1 MINIQSIKAYSDNYI
16 WLITTNEGNLVIDPG
31 ESQPVI
37 NYLQKHTLT
46 LTDILITHHHFD
58 HVGGVL
64 DLKKNIL
71 GNVTGP
77 LNHQI
82 AGLDNH
88 VTHGM
93 EIESCGLKF
102 EVIEIP
108 GHTLDHIAYFLN
120 DSDQPRLFCGDTL
133 FSGGCGRVFEGT
145 HDQMYESLEKLQKLP
160 SNTLVY
166 SAHEYTLAN
175 LEFAGQVEQDN
186 QDISK
191 YIHLC
196 QQKIKDGLPTLP
208 SSLEIEHRINP
219 FMRCA
224 DSDLRQAIAENMKN
238 SKTATDAEIFSY
250 LREWK
255 DSF

>member
-1 MINIQSIKAYSDNYI
+1 
-16 WLITTNEGNLVIDPG
+16 
-31 ESQPVI
+31 
-37 NYLQKHTLT
+37 
-46 LTDILITHHHFD
+46 
-58 HVGGVL
+58 VGGVL

-71 GNVTGP
+71 GHVTGP
-77 LNHQI
+77 LNNQI
-82 AGLDNH
+82 EGLDYQ

-108 GHTLDHIAYFLN
+108 GHTLDHIAYYLN
-120 DSDQPRLFCGDTL
+120 DHDQPRLFCGDTL

-145 HDQMYESLEKLQKLP
+145 HAQMYESLEKLQKLP

-175 LEFAGQVEQDN
+175 LEFARQVEQDN
-186 QDISK
+186 RDISE

-224 DSDLRQAIAENMKN
+224 DSDLRQAIAENMQN
-238 SKTATDAEIFSY
+238 SKTASDAEIFSY

>member
-31 ESQPVI
+31 ESKPVLD
-37 NYLQKHTLT
+37 YLQEHTLT
-46 LTDILITHHHFD
+46 LTDILITHHHYD
-58 HVGGVL
+58 HVGGVVE
-64 DLKKNIL
+64 LKRNIS
-71 GNVTGP
+71 GRVAGP
-77 LNHQI
+77 SNNQI
-82 AGLDNH
+82 EGVDIN

-93 EIESCGLKF
+93 QIESCGLKF

-120 DSDQPRLFCGDTL
+120 DKNQPRLFCGDTL

-145 HDQMYESLEKLQKLP
+145 HDQMYQSLEKLQGLP
-160 SNTLVY
+160 TNTLVY
-166 SAHEYTLAN
+166 CAHEYTLAN
-175 LEFAGQVEQDN
+175 LNFASQVEPTN
-186 QDISK
+186 HHISE
-191 YIHLC
+191 YIQIC
-196 QQKIKDGLPTLP
+196 KQKIEDGLPTIP
-208 SSLEIEHRINP
+208 STLEIEHKINP

-224 DSDLRQAIAENMKN
+224 ENDLRKSISQKMQN
-238 SKTATDAEIFSY
+238 SKTASDAKIFSY

>member
-1 MINIQSIKAYSDNYI
+1 
-16 WLITTNEGNLVIDPG
+16 
-31 ESQPVI
+31 
-37 NYLQKHTLT
+37 
-46 LTDILITHHHFD
+46 
-58 HVGGVL
+58 
-64 DLKKNIL
+64 
-71 GNVTGP
+71 
-77 LNHQI
+77 
-82 AGLDNH
+82 
-88 VTHGM
+88 M

-120 DSDQPRLFCGDTL
+120 DHDQPRLFCGDTL

-145 HDQMYESLEKLQKLP
+145 HNQMYESLEKLQKLP

-175 LEFAGQVEQDN
+175 LEFARQVEQDN
-186 QDISK
+186 QDISE
-191 YIHLC
+191 YIHFC

-224 DSDLRQAIAENMKN
+224 DSDLRQAIAKNMKN

>member
-1 MINIQSIKAYSDNYI
+1 
-16 WLITTNEGNLVIDPG
+16 
-31 ESQPVI
+31 
-37 NYLQKHTLT
+37 
-46 LTDILITHHHFD
+46 
-58 HVGGVL
+58 VGGVL

-71 GNVTGP
+71 GHVTGP

-82 AGLDNH
+82 EGLDKH
-88 VTHGM
+88 ATHGT

-120 DSDQPRLFCGDTL
+120 DNDQPRLFCGDTL

-145 HDQMYESLEKLQKLP
+145 HNQMYESLEKLQELP
-160 SNTLVY
+160 RNTLVY

-175 LEFAGQVEQDN
+175 LMFASQVEEN
-186 QDISK
+186 NRDISD
-191 YIHLC
+191 YIYLC
-196 QQKIKDGLPTLP
+196 QQKIQGGLPTLP
-208 SSLEIEHRINP
+208 STLEIEHKINP

-224 DSDLRQAIAENMKN
+224 EPELRKSIEEKMKN
-238 SKTATDAEIFSY
+238 SKAASNTEVFSY

>member
-71 GNVTGP
+71 GDVTGP
-77 LNHQI
+77 LNHEI
-82 AGLDNH
+82 EGLDNH

-120 DSDQPRLFCGDTL
+120 DRINRDYFVVILSFP
-133 FSGGCGRVFEGT
+133 VVAE
-145 HDQMYESLEKLQKLP
+145 ESLKELMIKCM
-160 SNTLVY
+160 
-166 SAHEYTLAN
+166 N
-175 LEFAGQVEQDN
+175 L
-186 QDISK
+186 
-191 YIHLC
+191 
-196 QQKIKDGLPTLP
+196 
-208 SSLEIEHRINP
+208 
-219 FMRCA
+219 
-224 DSDLRQAIAENMKN
+224 
-238 SKTATDAEIFSY
+238 
-250 LREWK
+250 
-255 DSF
+255 

>member
-1 MINIQSIKAYSDNYI
+1 
-16 WLITTNEGNLVIDPG
+16 
-31 ESQPVI
+31 
-37 NYLQKHTLT
+37 
-46 LTDILITHHHFD
+46 
-58 HVGGVL
+58 
-64 DLKKNIL
+64 
-71 GNVTGP
+71 
-77 LNHQI
+77 
-82 AGLDNH
+82 
-88 VTHGM
+88 M

-120 DSDQPRLFCGDTL
+120 DHDQPRLFCGDTL

-175 LEFAGQVEQDN
+175 LEFAGQVEQEN
-186 QDISK
+186 QDISE
-191 YIHLC
+191 YINLC

-208 SSLEIEHRINP
+208 SSLEIEQRINP

-224 DSDLRQAIAENMKN
+224 NRDLRQAIAENMKN
-238 SKTATDAEIFSY
+238 SKNASDAEIFSY